1 MSNTQLTNA
10 QTYNVENMLFSE
22 PVPGSIPNS
31 VPKIE
36 FKRINIST
44 KNPDGT
50 VGELILSTE
59 RLFSF
64 GVSPDKD
71 EQSQTIKGYK
81 LPLCM
86 WSRDGA
92 TPAEKK
98 WTDTF
103 TAIVERCKDHLIDER
118 EEIDKFDLVRSD
130 LRKLG
135 NALYRKQERYTD
147 PKTGKTSMRPVPGTG
162 PTLYAKLLFSKK
174 KNAISTAFFDSATG
188 HEVDPADFVGK
199 YLYAKCAVKIESIFV
214 GQRISLQVKIYEA
227 EVEEMQMGRKRLLN
241 PHKTISNRILTAPTS
256 STSTQLMEAAENEPA
271 DDEPAANDSLDE
283 DSEEEE
289 PPPKPK
295 KVTKK
300 KKTVRRVLKKK

>member
-10 QTYNVENMLFSE
+10 NNYDVDRIVFSE
-22 PVPGSIPNS
+22 PIPGSIPNS

-44 KNPDGT
+44 QNPDGT
-50 VGELILSTE
+50 VGDLIIGTE

-86 WSRDGA
+86 WSRDGP
-92 TPAEKK
+92 TPAEQK

-103 TAIVERCKDHLIDER
+103 TQIVERCKDHLIEER

-135 NALYRKQERYTD
+135 NALYRKQEKYTD
-147 PKTGKTSMRPVPGTG
+147 PKTGKTVMRPVPGNG

-174 KNAISTAFFDSATG
+174 KNAISTAFFDSNTG
-188 HEVDPADFVGK
+188 HEVEPADFVGK
-199 YLYAKCAVKIESIFV
+199 YLYAKCAVKIESIFI

-227 EVEEMQMGRKRLLN
+227 EVEEMQMGRKRLL
-241 PHKTISNRILTAPTS
+241 PHKTISNRILKAPQGSTS
-256 STSTQLMEAAENEPA
+256 SQLMEDAQDEADEGDNSLAEESEE
-271 DDEPAANDSLDE
+271 DEPT
-283 DSEEEE
+283 
-289 PPPKPK
+289 PPPKKVVKRK
-295 KVTKK
+295 KM
-300 KKTVRRVLKKK
+300 VRRVVKKK